1 MGKKVVLAFSGGL
14 DTSYCVLHLKEQG
27 YDVITVTVDTG
38 GLGPGEAK
46 EIEKKALSLGSK
58 KHYHIDAKE
67 KIYDQII
74 QYVIKLS
81 GLYEGDYPVMCAD
94 RYAIVE
100 AALEVAKKE
109 GADAIAHGCTG
120 AGNDQ
125 VRFDAAISALDPDIE
140 IISPIRDLCL
150 TRDVEIQYLK
160 EHGFEVENAVKKY
173 SINKNVF
180 GMTVSGSEI
189 DLDKEPG
196 PEAYTLTKATAN
208 KAFEYATIGFESGLP
223 VSLDG
228 KSMIGTEILQALNS
242 LAGSFGYGSDIY
254 TGDCVIGIKGRIM
267 FEAPGLLALIKAHQK
282 LEQATLTKQQLAF
295 NKFASSAWTDL
306 VYGGLYY
313 EPLVKGLEA
322 FTDAVQSTVN
332 GTVKLKFEPNSM
344 KVVEVHSPNSLIGKG
359 KATYAQKS
367 SWSGDQVKGFIK
379 FYSMQQ
385 GMAGVK

>member
-1 MGKKVVLAFSGGL
+1 MAKKVVVAFSGGL
-14 DTSYCVLHLKEQG
+14 DTSYCVLYLKSLG
-27 YDVITVTVDTG
+27 HDIITVTVDTG
-38 GLGPGEAK
+38 GLDGKEVAK
-46 EIEKKALSLGSK
+46 IEKKALSLGSK
-58 KHYHIDAKE
+58 KHFHIDAKQ

-74 QYVIKLS
+74 QYVIKLN

-109 GADAIAHGCTG
+109 GAGAVAHGCTG

-150 TRDVEIQYLK
+150 TRDVEIRYLK
-160 EHGFEVENAVKKY
+160 DHGFEVENAVKKY
-173 SINKNVF
+173 SLNKNVF
-180 GMTVSGSEI
+180 GMTASGSEI
-189 DLDKEPG
+189 DQDMEPG
-196 PEAYTLTKATAN
+196 PEAYTMIKVTA
-208 KAFEYATIGFESGLP
+208 KKQFEYSTIGFENGLP

-228 KSMIGTEILQALNS
+228 KPLSGPDILQALNS
-242 LAGSFGYGSDIY
+242 LAGSYGYGSDIY

-267 FEAPGLLALIKAHQK
+267 FEAPGLLGLIKAHQK
-282 LEQATLTKQQLAF
+282 LEQATLTKQQLTF

-313 EPLVKGLEA
+313 EPLVKGLEVYA
-322 FTDAVQSTVN
+322 DAMQSTVN

-367 SWSGDQVKGFIK
+367 AWSGDQVKGFIK

-385 GMAGVK
+385 SMAGVK